1 MTTIGILGAGQL
13 GWMLALAGYPLGFRF
28 HFLDPVPGSPASCL
42 APQKVADFADQAAL
56 AYFARGVDL
65 VTYEFEN
72 VPVES
77 ARFLERRVPVYPPPP
92 ALEKSQDRLVE
103 KDFFRSLGIPTV
115 AYRAVQSLEDLR
127 AGVEEIGLPAV
138 LKTRRMG
145 YDGKGQAMIADEAMI
160 DPAWEALKGTPLILE
175 AFAGFRRE
183 LSVLAV
189 RSASGQRVFYP
200 LVENHH
206 REGILRLSLAPVP
219 DLEADLQKTAEMYA
233 ARVMEALDYVG
244 VLAIELFQTDDG
256 LLANEMAPRV
266 HNSGHWTI
274 EGAVTS
280 QFENHLRA
288 IAGYPL
294 GAVAVNGFCAMINLI
309 GSVPEV
315 PDLLSIPGAHLYWY
329 HKSARPNR
337 KLGHLTLVAPDPER
351 LNAMLRQVGEKLLL
365 HQNDGGWGAWA
376 KELLLHE

>member
-42 APQKVADFADQAAL
+42 APQKVADYADEAAL

-77 ARFLERRVPVYPPPP
+77 AWFLERRLPVYPPPP
-92 ALEKSQDRLVE
+92 ALEKSQDRLIE

-115 AYRAVQSLEDLR
+115 NYRAVNSLEDLR
-127 AGVEEIGLPAV
+127 AGVEEIGLPAI

-145 YDGKGQAMIADEAMI
+145 YDGKGQVMIADETMI
-160 DPAWEALKGTPLILE
+160 EPAWSALKGTPLILE
-175 AFAGFRRE
+175 AFTRFRRE

-219 DLEADLQKTAEMYA
+219 DLEADLQETAEMYA
-233 ARVMEALDYVG
+233 ARVMDALNYVG
-244 VLAIELFQTDDG
+244 VMAIEFFQTDAG

-288 IAGYPL
+288 ITGYPL
-294 GAVAVNGFCAMINLI
+294 GSVAVNGWCAMINLI
-309 GSVPEV
+309 GSFPEI
-315 PDLLSIPGAHLYWY
+315 PDLLSIQGVHLYWY

-337 KLGHLTLVAPDPER
+337 KLGHLTVVAPDSER
-351 LNAMLRQVGEKLLL
+351 LNAMIRQVGEKLLL
-365 HQNDGGWGAWA
+365 HHNDGGWGTWA
-376 KELLLHE
+376 KELLLHG

>member
-42 APQKVADFADQAAL
+42 APQKIADYADQAAL
-56 AYFARGVDL
+56 AYFTRGVDL

-77 ARFLERRVPVYPPPP
+77 ARFLERRLPVYPPPL
-92 ALEKSQDRLVE
+92 ALEKSQDRLIE

-127 AGVEEIGLPAV
+127 TGVEEIGLPAI

-145 YDGKGQAMIADEAMI
+145 YDGKGQVMIADEAMI
-160 DPAWEALKGTPLILE
+160 APAWKALKGVPLILE
-175 AFAGFRRE
+175 AFSEFRRE

-189 RSASGQRVFYP
+189 RGLSGERVFYP

-219 DLEADLQKTAEMYA
+219 ELEADLQQMAEMYA
-233 ARVMEALDYVG
+233 TRVMEALNYVG
-244 VLAIELFQTDDG
+244 VLAIEFFQTADG

-288 IAGYPL
+288 ITGYPL
-294 GAVAVNGFCAMINLI
+294 GAVAVSGWCAMINLI
-309 GSVPEV
+309 GSFPKI
-315 PDLLSIPGAHLYWY
+315 PDLLSIPGVHLYCY

-337 KLGHLTLVAPDPER
+337 KLGHLTMIAPDSEA
-351 LNAMLRQVGEKLLL
+351 LKTMLRQVGEKLLL
-365 HQNDGGWGAWA
+365 QQNNGGWGAWA